1 MANNVDGS
9 FSGKFAGSNGDRVQS
24 LRSAGL
30 RDLEARD
37 WPAAVA
43 HFALYVTAAPED
55 AEGWRMAVLACREA
69 NWLEE
74 AEALA
79 VIAAERFPRSLG
91 VLTEW
96 ALIALVMRRWE
107 LAKERW
113 AAVHLIYPEDAHTL
127 VRSATVAEE
136 LGDHAEA
143 ERFLDLATGLSSS
156 GHVYAEH
163 ARFLERRAR
172 IADAVQRWKLA
183 VDCLPGDAVVA
194 DNYCR
199 TLNLAEMF
207 DEAEEFATDY
217 LSNYELTEG
226 ILTQRAKS
234 AAGRLDWREA
244 IARWRLVRDQFPGN
258 GEAEE
263 LYGQAL
269 WHYQV
274 SQGLNIAELDPHQQV
289 LSEREQPVEV
299 DEAKAVVLSFES
311 LGDNCEFGLVQ
322 RHFGAEPIGMYR
334 WGGVSVGS
342 LIAAVEA
349 RFNGMG
355 LVENT
360 VLTGRP
366 GDEYVLRDR
375 RDWLSSHTFVPFNE
389 KRFERIRDQQLAA
402 LQFLSDRLLQDIE
415 DPWKVFVFKPRSG
428 LISDDEMHALHGALE
443 KIGAVSLLCVS
454 VPEGAEN
461 IGTTQRLSRGLY
473 RGNISR
479 VSPTAR
485 ARDIDYPGWLR
496 LCKQTLELASDDG
509 FKIGRS

>member
-1 MANNVDGS
+1 MANDVDGS
-9 FSGKFAGSNGDRVQS
+9 SSGEAAGSDGYRVQS
-24 LRSAGL
+24 LRSAGM
-30 RDLEARD
+30 RDVEIRD
-37 WPAAVA
+37 WPTAVA
-43 HFALYVTAAPED
+43 HFALYVVAAPED

-69 NWLEE
+69 EWLEE

-79 VIAAERFPRSLG
+79 VIAVQRFPRGLG
-91 VLTEW
+91 ILTEW

-113 AAVHLIYPEDAHTL
+113 AAVHLIYPRDAHTL

-143 ERFLDLATGLSSS
+143 ERFLKLATDVSPS
-156 GHVYAEH
+156 GHVYAET
-163 ARFLERRAR
+163 ARFLERRTR
-172 IADAVQRWKLA
+172 ITDAVQGWRRA
-183 VDCLPGDAVVA
+183 VDGLPGDATMA
-194 DNYCR
+194 ENFCR

-207 DEAEEFATDY
+207 EEAEEFATQHLTDY
-217 LSNYELTEG
+217 EPTAG
-226 ILTQRAKS
+226 ILAQRAKS

-244 IARWRLVRDQFPGN
+244 IVRWRLVRDQFPGN
-258 GEAEE
+258 EEAEE
-263 LYGQAL
+263 LHGQAL
-269 WHYQV
+269 WHHQV
-274 SQGLNIAELDPHQQV
+274 SQGLNTAKLEPGQRELSDQGPAAQ
-289 LSEREQPVEV
+289 V

-349 RFNGMG
+349 RFDGMG
-355 LVENT
+355 LAENT
-360 VLTGRP
+360 ELTGHP

-389 KRFERIRDQQLAA
+389 KKFERIRDQQLAA
-402 LQFLSDRLLQDIE
+402 LQFLSDRLRQDIE
-415 DPWKVFVFKPRSG
+415 EPWKIFVFKPRSG
-428 LISDDEMHALHGALE
+428 QISDDEMQALHSALH
-443 KIGAVSLLCVS
+443 KIGDVSLLCVS
-454 VPEGAEN
+454 VPADAET

-485 ARDIDYPGWLR
+485 AGEVDYPGWLR
-496 LCKQTLELASDDG
+496 LCEQTLGFADDDG